1 MRSLRLALGLTT
13 ALALSVAGTA
23 TTTLSAAASHDDDD
37 RPYLALGDSVAF
49 GFITQAGYEYIN
61 PDNFVG
67 YPAYVGQALR
77 LDAADASCPGETTGG
92 FLSSSALDNGCR
104 AYRARAPLHVAYP
117 STQLEFATG
126 FLEAHRRTRLVT
138 LMLGANDLFL
148 LENSCSGDLTC
159 VSAGLPHA
167 LAAITANVQ
176 TILAA
181 LRATGFQGAIAVEN
195 YYSLD
200 YSDATGTGITQ
211 LLNRALTAAASA
223 QGALVAD
230 TFTAFQAAASSP
242 FAGGSPCRAG
252 LLNALPA
259 NQFLC
264 DVHPSQS
271 GQRLIAQ
278 AIRHA
283 LREAL
288 RNDEDGD

>member
-1 MRSLRLALGLTT
+1 
-13 ALALSVAGTA
+13 
-23 TTTLSAAASHDDDD
+23 
-37 RPYLALGDSVAF
+37 VAF

-67 YPAYVGQALR
+67 YPAYIGQALR
-77 LDAADASCPGETTGG
+77 LDAADASCPGETTGS

-126 FLEAHRRTRLVT
+126 FLGAHRRTRLVT

-148 LENSCSGDLTC
+148 LENNCSGDPTC

-230 TFTAFQAAASSP
+230 TFTAFQAASKP

-283 LREAL
+283 LREGPG
-288 RNDEDGD
+288 NDED